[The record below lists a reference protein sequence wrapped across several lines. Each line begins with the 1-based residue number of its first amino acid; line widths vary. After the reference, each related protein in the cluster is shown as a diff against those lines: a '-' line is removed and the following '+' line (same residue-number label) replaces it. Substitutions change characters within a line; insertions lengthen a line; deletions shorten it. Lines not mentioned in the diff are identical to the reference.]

1 MVKPEIIKL
10 KKYSDLRGF
19 FKNIFDENISKKFKL
34 NKSIDQY
41 QISISHN
48 KKNVLR
54 GLHYQKP
61 MQNKFIYLLKGKIQ
75 DISVDIN
82 KNSKNYGKVYE
93 FILQGNKDLLFI
105 PRDFAHGFYALEES
119 TIIYLLDKNYNS
131 NKEVTI
137 NWNDKNLDIKWKCN
151 KPMISYKDIRG
162 IPFESKKK

>member
-105 PRDFAHGFYALEES
+105 PRDFAHGFDALEES